1 MLRNVYFEGELG
13 RDFLPHMKVQC
24 DTVADI
30 FRCLSANF
38 DGVKQYFIEKEQKD
52 IGYQIEIAGKKIT
65 DEREMLME
73 INEGDVVITPIP
85 AGSGDLGKTIVG
97 IIITVVGFILVNP
110 KIIALGINL
119 TLAGLE
125 GLLAPDPSNDDE
137 PDEESYLFQG
147 AEQVIT
153 QGEPVPVLYGRLRVP
168 GQPVGM
174 ELKGGTANY
183 GFNTGSQIPNLQGSI
198 TGPVSEVAESDG
210 SNHVD
215 TPFPPPNNTAL
226 GQNVTEGVAQVTTGA
241 PGRQSGG
248 KR

>member
-24 DTVADI
+24 NTVADI
-30 FRCLSANF
+30 FKCLSANF

-65 DEREMLME
+65 DQREMLME
-73 INEGDVVITPIP
+73 LNEADVVITPIP
-85 AGSGDLGKTIVG
+85 AGSGDFGKTVLG
-97 IIITVVGFILVNP
+97 VIIAVVGFAIGNP
-110 KIIALGINL
+110 QIMALGINL
-119 TLAGLE
+119 ALSGLE

-198 TGPVSEVAESDG
+198 TGPVTEVAESDG

-241 PGRQSGG
+241 RGRQSGG

>member
-73 INEGDVVITPIP
+73 LNEGDVVITPIP
-85 AGSGDLGKTIVG
+85 AGSGDIGKAIVG
-97 IIITVVGFILVNP
+97 IIITVVGFMIGNP
-110 KIIALGINL
+110 KIIALGVNL